1 MLNKAMLLS
10 LSDGDR
16 GGMYDL
22 VLDDDLSDTDCWRI
36 SVSPETAALGDIVT
50 VFIKWNDGLG
60 ITSPFYVPFVS
71 VYKNNDMSS
80 VQVTKAGSG
89 GYPDT
94 YFKYTFVYPGSKV
107 TIDIKMVFDAGRDIG
122 VHL

>member
-10 LSDGDR
+10 LSDGDKR
-16 GGMYDL
+16 GGYDL
-22 VLDDDLSDTDCWRI
+22 VLDDDLSDTDCWRV
-36 SVSPETAALGDIVT
+36 SVSPETAALGDVVT
-50 VFIKWNDGLG
+50 VFIKWNDGLEM
-60 ITSPFYVPFVS
+60 SSSFYAPVIS

-89 GYPDT
+89 GYPNT

-107 TIDIKMVFDAGRDIG
+107 TIDIKMVFDGGDI
-122 VHL
+122 VVTP